1 VAPPVVLGATHARV
15 VDVVPVELL
24 TAFAVAPDAG

>member
-1 VAPPVVLGATHARV
+1 VLGATHARV
-15 VDVVPVELL
+15 VDVVAVELL